1 MPVRKES
8 ILTDTGE
15 DCIIIKKGDI
25 YGTARKNNQ
34 FNPPGRP
41 NLGEQKVIDISKDS
55 KSVRLDVYLHDE
67 KTQFTILKFRP
78 AVKETFPK
86 EPDIIPG

>member
-1 MPVRKES
+1 MGQPEKTINLTLPEDQIWENRKS
-8 ILTDTGE
+8 LI
-15 DCIIIKKGDI
+15 
-25 YGTARKNNQ
+25 
-34 FNPPGRP
+34 F
-41 NLGEQKVIDISKDS
+41 QKIVKVCVWMYICMTK
-55 KSVRLDVYLHDE
+55 